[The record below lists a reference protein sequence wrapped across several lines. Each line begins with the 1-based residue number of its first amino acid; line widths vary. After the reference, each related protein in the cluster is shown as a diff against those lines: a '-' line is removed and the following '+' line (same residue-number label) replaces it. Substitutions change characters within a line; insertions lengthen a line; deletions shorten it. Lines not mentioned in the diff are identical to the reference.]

1 MVKSHLLQNKKYAKP
16 PREMD
21 TKPPFMPWK
30 PPKKSP
36 TSTSTFRGTGV
47 SHCRWLTSQVCSFRG
62 PNACSLHFH
71 GFLGDRGRKT
81 RQRIREIGLLLQL
94 ACCEPFE
101 PNPSKRCLEQSC
113 FLIRKVKREKKT
125 EFGCQFSLMG
135 DLSLNSPIHGGIP
148 PAVAPPNRPQLNRCG
163 PRPAISACPVS
174 WRCPEPNFRPEI
186 LSNHWEAW
194 KHKHFNHPNLIPKPS
209 VIHTIQVVNS
219 INQQSI
225 AMYNHNQSINHYL
238 Q

>member
-1 MVKSHLLQNKKYAKP
+1 MRNMVKSHLLQNKKYAKP

-113 FLIRKVKREKKT
+113 FLIRKVKREKK
-125 EFGCQFSLMG
+125 
-135 DLSLNSPIHGGIP
+135 LSLGVNFLLWVTLALTP
-148 PAVAPPNRPQLNRCG
+148 PSMGVSHQLLHPPTG
-163 PRPAISACPVS
+163 
-174 WRCPEPNFRPEI
+174 
-186 LSNHWEAW
+186 LS
-194 KHKHFNHPNLIPKPS
+194 
-209 VIHTIQVVNS
+209 
-219 INQQSI
+219 
-225 AMYNHNQSINHYL
+225 
-238 Q
+238 

>member
-1 MVKSHLLQNKKYAKP
+1 MRNMVKSHLLQNKKYAKP

-135 DLSLNSPIHGGIP
+135 DLSLNSPIHVGIP

-174 WRCPEPNFRPEI
+174 
-186 LSNHWEAW
+186 
-194 KHKHFNHPNLIPKPS
+194 
-209 VIHTIQVVNS
+209 
-219 INQQSI
+219 
-225 AMYNHNQSINHYL
+225 
-238 Q
+238 